1 MKFFVHDF
9 STWTYCSFSSKRN
22 LHWKYLFEKGK
33 TKTFLSRHILSLAP
47 KVILLFGQRKLILEM
62 ELTIKDERSPI
73 LHRASN
79 EVIEDA
85 LKEDTKMAGSGLLGF
100 RSNFFTLADFCCN
113 CLKISFGS
121 WQEPVDH
128 DLHRALQHHHLTNG
142 ANSNTIS
149 LIP

>member
-1 MKFFVHDF
+1 MIICLDGYQMGGAVI
-9 STWTYCSFSSKRN
+9 
-22 LHWKYLFEKGK
+22 
-33 TKTFLSRHILSLAP
+33 TFI
-47 KVILLFGQRKLILEM
+47 GQRKLILEM

-113 CLKISFGS
+113 CLKRSLGS
-121 WQEPVDH
+121 
-128 DLHRALQHHHLTNG
+128 
-142 ANSNTIS
+142 
-149 LIP
+149 